1 MTRPEDAL
9 VVCER
14 CGRPHRR
21 VPLEPGATAACTRC
35 EAVIGRGHR
44 IGIESVLALT
54 VTSLIVFLIASSTD
68 VLAIRLGST
77 TATTTLP
84 GAVGAAWG
92 EGEHLIAVLTAL
104 TAMVAP
110 ALYIGLRLYVLI
122 PLAAGKVPFGFG
134 PVVRLLH
141 QASRWSMVEVLTV
154 AGLLSLVRLAALADA
169 SPGPAMFALGTLTLL
184 FAAIEQAG
192 IERLWSYVP

>member
-9 VVCER
+9 VVCEH
-14 CGRPHRR
+14 CGKPHRR
-21 VPLEPGATAACTRC
+21 VALAPGATASCTRC

-54 VTSLIVFLIASSTD
+54 VASFIVFLIATSTD

-84 GAVGAAWG
+84 GAIGAAWN
-92 EGEHLIAVLTAL
+92 EGERLIAVLTAL

-110 ALYIGLRLYVLI
+110 ALYIGLRLYVLV
-122 PLAAGKVPFGFG
+122 PLASGKVPLGFG
-134 PVVRLLH
+134 PVVRVLH

>member
-1 MTRPEDAL
+1 MTRAVDTL
-9 VVCER
+9 VVCEG
-14 CGRPHRR
+14 CGKPHRW
-21 VPLEPGATAACTRC
+21 VPLDPGATASCTRC
-35 EAVIGRGHR
+35 EAVIARGHR

-54 VTSLIVFLIASSTD
+54 VTAAIVFLVAISSD
-68 VLAIRLGST
+68 VLAIRLGTT
-77 TATTTLP
+77 TATTTVP
-84 GAVGAAWG
+84 GAVGAAWN

-110 ALYIGLRLYVLI
+110 ALYIALRLYVLA
-122 PLAAGKVPFGFG
+122 PLFAGKVPPGFG

-169 SPGPAMFALGTLTLL
+169 TPGPAMFALGMLTLL

-192 IERLWSYVP
+192 IEHLWSYVP